1 MNNDEART
9 PTANLP
15 QGWVCAKL
23 PDLARVN
30 PPLECCVIDDSTPV
44 NFVPMRA
51 VEPDG
56 GGLARPEVRTFAKVK
71 KGYTSFLSGDVIMAK
86 ITPCMENGK
95 ITVVPQLPGSI
106 CFGSTEF
113 HVLRAEEGVEPSWL
127 GYYLLGSDLR
137 RRARMHMAGA
147 VGQLRVPQSF
157 LETVEL
163 PLAPTGEQRRI
174 LDEVEELLSDLDA
187 GVAALKRAQ
196 QKLALYRAA
205 VLKAAVAGELTADWR
220 REHPNVEP
228 ASVLIER
235 LLAERRRLWEEEQLR
250 RFEAARKTPPNNWR
264 AKYREPAPP
273 DTTKLPVLPA
283 GWCWACID
291 QIGEIQGGLQKTPSR
306 APVNH
311 HFPYLRVANV
321 QRGSLD
327 LAELET
333 FEVTRDE
340 LDRLRLQ
347 RGDLLIVEG
356 NGSRGEIGR
365 CAMWRG
371 EVHDC
376 IHQNHIIRVRPV
388 PGMLGEYLDLFMNSP
403 IGQGR
408 IQLVASSTSGL
419 YTLSVSK
426 IKQLVVP
433 VPPSAEQELIVDTVE
448 DQLSMV
454 DHVQADVEG
463 KVKTAQAQRQA
474 ILRQAFEGQLV
485 RQDSRDEPASEILK
499 RIGAAREER
508 ARQQAGTR
516 RGGNCRG
523 ASPKAREAQFVGHR

>member
-1 MNNDEART
+1 MSQVVDHSAPR
-9 PTANLP
+9 
-15 QGWVCAKL
+15 GWAAATL
-23 PDLARVN
+23 GD
-30 PPLECCVIDDSTPV
+30 I
-44 NFVPMRA
+44 
-51 VEPDG
+51 VEPRG
-56 GGLARPEVRTFAKVK
+56 GKVDPQTAPALPFIGMEHVEAHTARLLGTVPAASMKSS
-71 KGYTSFLSGDVIMAK
+71 GNSFKAGDVIY
-86 ITPCMENGK
+86 GR
-95 ITVVPQLPGSI
+95 
-106 CFGSTEF
+106 
-113 HVLRAEEGVEPSWL
+113 LRA
-127 GYYLLGSDLR
+127 YLNKVYQPDFDGLCSGEFIVLPESPGLSGR
-137 RRARMHMAGA
+137 FLKYRLNAGDFVRFA
-147 VGQLRVPQSF
+147 SSLNTGDRPRVDFEQLKPFSILLPPKSEQDRIADAID
-157 LETVEL
+157 EL
-163 PLAPTGEQRRI
+163 F
-174 LDEVEELLSDLDA
+174 SDLDA

-196 QKLALYRAA
+196 QKLALYRAV
-205 VLKAAVAGELTADWR
+205 VLKVAVEGDLTADWR

-228 ASVLIER
+228 ASVLIGR
-235 LLAERRRLWEEEQLR
+235 LLAERRRLWEEEQVR